1 MVVLCVCMSVK
12 CMLLCVLGVM
22 LSCCLSQGHYL
33 AVGTNSGGVQIWDPV
48 AVKHVNTLSGHSA
61 RVGK

>member
-1 MVVLCVCMSVK
+1 
-12 CMLLCVLGVM
+12 MLLCVLGVV
-22 LSCCLSQGHYL
+22 LLCCLSQGHYL